1 MEESHG
7 RGQAV
12 ARPRGTD
19 IIQSVERV
27 GLLLSLF
34 TPDRPSLTLG
44 ELAEGLGLGKATTH
58 RYAMS
63 LRRTGLLRFEPA
75 TRTLSLGPR
84 VLGLSSAAQ
93 AGFYFTRVAAPY
105 MDRLCREL
113 DETIVLSVW
122 DGQGP
127 VLIRAVDSTQRL
139 VRISVRLGSRLS
151 LASAQG
157 SIFLAHGARPLSADG
172 APDKER
178 LEEVKR
184 AGVAIVSH
192 VVDGIRTVACPVFD
206 QDGMIAAM
214 AVVGTTATIPRGVD
228 SPLVQALK
236 RTTAELSAE
245 LGRID
250 ADGSA
255 RQSGER
261 RDGRR
266 G

>member
-1 MEESHG
+1 MAS
-7 RGQAV
+7 GQAA
-12 ARPRGTD
+12 ARPRRTG

-34 TPDRPSLTLG
+34 TPDRPSLTLS

-75 TRTLSLGPR
+75 TGTLSLGPR
-84 VLGLSSAAQ
+84 VLELGSAAQ

-157 SIFLAHGARPLSADG
+157 SVFLSHGAHPLSAEG
-172 APDKER
+172 GPAKER
-178 LEEVKR
+178 LDEVRR
-184 AGVAIVSH
+184 AGIAVVSH
-192 VVDGIRTVACPVFD
+192 VMDGIRTVACPVFD
-206 QDGMIAAM
+206 QDEMIAAM
-214 AVVGTTATIPRGVD
+214 AVVGTTATIPRGIE
-228 SPLVQALK
+228 SPLARALK
-236 RTTAELSAE
+236 RTTGELSTD

-250 ADGSA
+250 GDRSP
-255 RQSGER
+255 RQR
-261 RDGRR
+261 RQRQDGRR
-266 G
+266 RAP